1 MLFFVKAPCVICFI
15 ILFFSMVK
23 FIIIHVKTFLL
34 VSLHQCLTN
43 YPPPESPFEAL
54 LWGLRAC
61 KFALFGICIYI
72 RKMKIR

>member
-1 MLFFVKAPCVICFI
+1 MR
-15 ILFFSMVK
+15 
-23 FIIIHVKTFLL
+23 VKTFLL
-34 VSLHQCLTN
+34 TSFYQCLTN
-43 YPPPESPFEAL
+43 YPSPESPFETL

>member
-34 VSLHQCLTN
+34 ASLHQYLTN
-43 YPPPESPFEAL
+43 YPPPKAL
-54 LWGLRAC
+54 LRPSYGAC
-61 KFALFGICIYI
+61 VRVNLLYSVFVYI
-72 RKMKIR
+72 LEK

>member
-1 MLFFVKAPCVICFI
+1 MFYN
-15 ILFFSMVK
+15 
-23 FIIIHVKTFLL
+23 TFLEHSKNYNYTCKNISFGCFL
-34 VSLHQCLTN
+34 SLFYKL
-43 YPPPESPFEAL
+43 PPPESPFETI